1 MKTDTEYLKVTK
13 NGWYSYYRRIP
24 KEISH
29 LPEFDDHSIFFKKS
43 FKTKDR
49 VVAELGVRKLNKWF
63 DSLLGK
69 NPKGQKQ
76 DATVRRV
83 MDDLRL
89 RGLLPMQ
96 IDTNDHAQLRRYVDA
111 MDSYTD
117 WINGVDVDVPEEF
130 IPEFRRMLEAERL
143 KEKLAFKYEDGQGG
157 YLKPDPTDEDVI
169 RHQLLSGEVPVKT
182 QATFRD
188 AVDHYLDW
196 YRENKAT
203 NEQQGK
209 HWTEQI
215 IKISEQLSN
224 HFDDGMDTPLTSLTR
239 QIVGKAAEEIWSNA
253 NTRYSNMNGR
263 MVPVINRWNEY
274 HPKDAVEPNP
284 FTKLV
289 GQKALEQDTK
299 KRRSATP
306 EECKRFW
313 DNVVALNNPEMKMIG
328 LMLYYAGC
336 PQSETAGLLRGDL
349 KLKQNVPHLIIRNN
363 PHRRLGK
370 NRLSRV
376 IPLTGEI
383 VDYWRD
389 YIDIHFT
396 GGRDDPL
403 FPKHIGSTPSAKS
416 KVLARCIDN
425 IEGGDD
431 KLNAYSLRH
440 SFKDRYEAAG
450 VPEGVGQY
458 FFGHRTEASSKV
470 HDDYGGL
477 SRPELFIDHMER
489 IQSVDHFGYQEQ
501 YDD

>member
-76 DATVRRV
+76 DATIRRV

-89 RGLLPMQ
+89 RDLLPMQ
-96 IDTNDHAQLRRYVDA
+96 IDINDHAQLRRYVDA

-182 QATFRD
+182 QATFQD
-188 AVDHYLDW
+188 AVDHYVDY

-209 HWTEQI
+209 HWTDQI
-215 IKISEQLSN
+215 ISISTRLSK
-224 HFDDGMDTPLTSLTR
+224 HFDNGMDTPLASLSR
-239 QIVGKAAEEIWSNA
+239 QMVSSAAQEIWPNA

-274 HPKDAVEPNP
+274 HPKDAIEPNP

-306 EECKRFW
+306 EECKRYW
-313 DNVVALNNPEMKMIG
+313 DNVVALDNPEMKMIG
-328 LMLYYAGC
+328 LMLFYAGC
-336 PQSETAGLLRGDL
+336 PPFETAGLLRGDL

-370 NRLSRV
+370 RRLEHV

-383 VDYWRD
+383 IDHWRE
-389 YIDIHFT
+389 YVANHFD
-396 GGRDDPL
+396 GDRDDPL
-403 FPKHIGSTPSAKS
+403 FPKYIKSTSSDRS
-416 KVLARCIDN
+416 KVLSPCIEN
-425 IEGGDD
+425 IEGGSD
-431 KLNAYSLRH
+431 KLTAYSMRH
-440 SFKDRYEAAG
+440 SFKDRYIAAG
-450 VPEGVGQY
+450 VPEGVGLY
-458 FFGHRTEASSKV
+458 LFGHVTKASSKV
-470 HDDYGGL
+470 HNDYGGL
-477 SRPELFIDHMER
+477 TRPELFIDHMER
-489 IQSVDHFGYQEQ
+489 IQSVEHFGYQEQ